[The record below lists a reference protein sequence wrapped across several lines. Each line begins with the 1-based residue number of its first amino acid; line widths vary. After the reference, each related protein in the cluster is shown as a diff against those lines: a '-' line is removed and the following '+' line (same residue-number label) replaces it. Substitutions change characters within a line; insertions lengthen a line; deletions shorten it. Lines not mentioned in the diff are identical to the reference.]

1 VRQITA
7 ILLIAVLATN
17 WYGYDLLLPLLN
29 NKENNTIAANFANG
43 AYQENELLE
52 IKVDLELPYATDWTS
67 FEKINGTIVVQG
79 VIYNFVERK
88 MENGHMVYHCLP
100 NYKSTALQNARDY
113 FHTLVYNMEKQE
125 DSKPVPASQHTKKLN
140 LETTVLA
147 FENVES
153 IVANVSSAPKAFP
166 IGKYAEG
173 FTHLPS
179 QPPEA

>member
-1 VRQITA
+1 VRQVTA
-7 ILLIAVLATN
+7 ILIIALLATN
-17 WYGYDLLLPLLN
+17 WYGYDLLLTLLN
-29 NKENNTIAANFANG
+29 NKENKTIAANFANG
-43 AYQENELLE
+43 DYQDHELLE
-52 IKVDLELPYATDWTS
+52 IKVDLELPYATDWSS

-113 FHTLVYNMEKQE
+113 FHTLVYNMEKQD
-125 DSKPVPASQHTKKLN
+125 DSKSVPAPQQTKKLN
-140 LETTVLA
+140 IETTVLA
-147 FENVES
+147 LEGVDS
-153 IVANVSSAPKAFP
+153 YDANVSILHQAFHNAN
-166 IGKYAEG
+166 YAEG